1 MMAHKDNLLKNL
13 SFGIISVSSTRGI
26 KEDKSGDWIK
36 AAAKK
41 NGHNVVYRSMAKDDK
56 DDIITKVF
64 GALNSVETDALIIT
78 GGTGVSEKDITVE
91 SVSPLFEKTLT
102 AFSTIFAMVSYNKI
116 GTPAILS
123 SACAGII
130 KKKAVFLIPGSI
142 NACKDACNEI
152 IFPEIGHMVK
162 HLRQKD

>member
-1 MMAHKDNLLKNL
+1 MTHKDNILKNL
-13 SFGIISVSSTRGI
+13 NFGIISVSSTRGI
-26 KEDKSGDWIK
+26 EEDKSGDWIK
-36 AAAKK
+36 EAAEK

-56 DDIITKVF
+56 NDIIIKVSESLDGF
-64 GALNSVETDALIIT
+64 KTDALIVT
-78 GGTGVSEKDITVE
+78 GGTGISEKDITVE
-91 SVSPLFEKTLT
+91 AASPLFEKTLPG
-102 AFSTIFAMVSYNKI
+102 FSVIFAMISYNKI

-130 KKKAVFLIPGSI
+130 KKKAVFLLPGSL

-152 IFPEIGHMVK
+152 IFPEIGHIIK